1 MQEYRNPVKC
11 IYAITGYGLAVSK
24 TSLASSGS
32 RRVLC
37 LQISEVNNYWAHRS
51 LRGFLKSAGVE
62 WVTLY
67 NSLAHSEC
75 HLRSDAESFDPS
87 APRDHGLLKLTE

>member
-11 IYAITGYGLAVSK
+11 IYGITGYGLAVSK
-24 TSLASSGS
+24 TSLGSSGS

-37 LQISEVNNYWAHRS
+37 LQISEVNKDEEHRS
-51 LRGFLKSAGVE
+51 LRGYLKSPGDE

-67 NSLAHSEC
+67 NSQESYEC
-75 HLRSDAESFDPS
+75 DLRSDSESFDPS